1 MDMILLNDIDFVA
14 FRKFFFIL
22 IVICFIYLI
31 VLDFVFDYK
40 KTIRRFKYK
49 FENSVFYLSLK
60 KLFRG
65 FR

>member
-1 MDMILLNDIDFVA
+1 MDMILLNDFDFVS

-22 IVICFIYLI
+22 ILICFIYL
-31 VLDFVFDYK
+31 VALDLIFDPK